1 MSQMLTAVVFGAT
14 GATGTALV
22 NSLLESSFKRVVT
35 IGRRAVDSRWLP
47 SDASK
52 LEQIVIDM

>member
-1 MSQMLTAVVFGAT
+1 MLIAVVFGAT
-14 GATGTALV
+14 GATSTALV

-35 IGRRAVDSRWLP
+35 IGRRAVDSRRLP

>member
-1 MSQMLTAVVFGAT
+1 MSIHLTAVVFGAT

-22 NSLLESSFKRVVT
+22 NILLQSSFQRVIS
-35 IGRRAVDSRWLP
+35 IGRRAVNRKWLP

-52 LEQIVIDM
+52 LEQLVVDM